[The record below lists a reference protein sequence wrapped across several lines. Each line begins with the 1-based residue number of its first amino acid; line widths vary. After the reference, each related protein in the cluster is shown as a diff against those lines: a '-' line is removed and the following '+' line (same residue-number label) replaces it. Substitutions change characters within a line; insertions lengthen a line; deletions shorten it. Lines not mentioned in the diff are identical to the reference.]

1 MNKVNILCSTDDNYV
16 PYCGIMLTSLF
27 ENNKELDIEVYLMCE
42 SLNEKNL
49 DDLNLLSKKYSVN
62 IQMVQVDNTVFKDCP
77 IRPNDHVSLVA
88 YYRLIAADVLPQN
101 INKILYLD
109 CDIILN
115 GCIKKLYDTD
125 ISEYAFGAV
134 IDEDVFNNE
143 KYSRLNYEK
152 SYKYINSG
160 VILFN
165 LDYWKK
171 HNIAKECFDYISSY
185 PDRIKLHD
193 QDTINV
199 VCRKQKKLLP
209 LIYNFQTG
217 FLLTDLYFN
226 KAVEDDIMSSSK
238 SPVIIHYTGKNKPW
252 MRYSQQPFRN
262 LFFKYKKMSLWHS
275 MPLIKN
281 LNTTKVIRY
290 YIYLLILLIKNKRKY
305 RRYSLI

>member
-27 ENNKELDIEVYLMCE
+27 ENNKDLNLEVYLMCE

-49 DDLNLLSKKYSVN
+49 DDLNQLSKKYSVN
-62 IQMVQVDNTVFKDCP
+62 IQMVKMDNSIFKDCP
-77 IRPNDHVSLVA
+77 IRPNDHVSLVT
-88 YYRLIAADVLPQN
+88 YYRLVAADVLPEH
-101 INKILYLD
+101 IDKVLYLD
-109 CDIILN
+109 CDMIVN
-115 GCIKKLYDTD
+115 GSIKNLYDTD
-125 ISEYAFGAV
+125 ISGYAFGAV
-134 IDEDVFNNE
+134 IDEDVFNDE
-143 KYSRLNYEK
+143 KYSRLAYEK
-152 SYKYINSG
+152 SCRYINAG
-160 VILFN
+160 VVLFN

-171 HNIAKECFDYISSY
+171 HNIAKECFEYISKY

-226 KAVEDDIMSSSK
+226 KAVEDDIISSSK
-238 SPVIIHYTGKNKPW
+238 SPLIIHYTGKNKPW

-262 LFFKYKKMSLWHS
+262 LFFKYKKMSLWNNH
-275 MPLIKN
+275 PLIENLSTKN
-281 LNTTKVIRY
+281 VIRY
-290 YIYLLILLIKNKRKY
+290 YIYQFILFIKNKRKY
-305 RRYSLI
+305 KRY